1 MDLIEGCLL
10 LKKRKL
16 QHRGVD
22 GRMLSQRQQVAYILE
37 PFASVL
43 NNPIKCWRL
52 LRSLS
57 EVRLALI

>member
-10 LKKRKL
+10 LKKRKF

-22 GRMLSQRQQVAYILE
+22 GRMLSQRQQGYFIYWSI
-37 PFASVL
+37 FSSS
-43 NNPIKCWRL
+43 IKYWSL